1 MQFKVIS
8 PDVESTGSTGSSPQS
23 QIEQMLNENPVF
35 LFMKG
40 TPESPQCGFSGKVTN
55 ILNAWKVPFKSFNV
69 LADES
74 IRQGIKDYANWQTI
88 PQLYINK
95 EFVGGS
101 DVVEEISNNG
111 ELGELL
117 NEAFPEMKITPPPP
131 PAEAQEVNA
140 LEASVIMKENPN
152 ISLLDVRSPQ
162 ERETACLEN
171 SVLLDQELVEEMLDK
186 WDKDTAMM
194 FICHTGQRSRQAAQ
208 YFAAQ
213 GFQKVYNISD
223 GIHGW
228 SSSVDSSIHAY

>member
-1 MQFKVIS
+1 MQFKIIS

-23 QIEQMLNENPVF
+23 QIEQMLNDNPVF

-228 SSSVDSSIHAY
+228 SSSVDSSIPTY

>member
-23 QIEQMLNENPVF
+23 QIEQMLNDNPVF

-186 WDKDTAMM
+186 WDKDKAMM

-228 SSSVDSSIHAY
+228 SSSVDSSIPTY

>member
-23 QIEQMLNENPVF
+23 QIEQMLNDNPVF

-117 NEAFPEMKITPPPP
+117 NEAFPEMKIAPPPP

-152 ISLLDVRSPQ
+152 IRLLDVRSPQ

-186 WDKDTAMM
+186 RDKDTAMM

-228 SSSVDSSIHAY
+228 SSSVDSSIPTY

>member
-23 QIEQMLNENPVF
+23 QIEQMLNDNPVF

-55 ILNAWKVPFKSFNV
+55 ILNAWNVPFKSFNV

-228 SSSVDSSIHAY
+228 SSSVDSSISTY

>member
-23 QIEQMLNENPVF
+23 QIEQMLNDNPVF

-55 ILNAWKVPFKSFNV
+55 ILNAWNVPFKSFNV

-117 NEAFPEMKITPPPP
+117 NEAFPEMKITAPPP

-228 SSSVDSSIHAY
+228 SSSVDSSIPTY

>member
-23 QIEQMLNENPVF
+23 QIEQMLNDNPVF

-131 PAEAQEVNA
+131 PAEAKEVNA

-228 SSSVDSSIHAY
+228 SSSVDSSIPTY

>member
-23 QIEQMLNENPVF
+23 QIEQMLNDNPVF

-186 WDKDTAMM
+186 WDKDTAIM

-228 SSSVDSSIHAY
+228 SSSVDSSIPTY

>member
-23 QIEQMLNENPVF
+23 QIEQMLNDNPVF

-171 SVLLDQELVEEMLDK
+171 YVLLDQELVEEMLDK

-228 SSSVDSSIHAY
+228 SSSVDSSIPTY

>member
-8 PDVESTGSTGSSPQS
+8 PDVESTGSSGSSPQS
-23 QIEQMLNENPVF
+23 QIEQMLNDNPVF

-69 LADES
+69 LSDES
-74 IRQGIKDYANWQTI
+74 IRQGIKDFANWQTI

-186 WDKDTAMM
+186 WDKDTEMM
-194 FICHTGQRSRQAAQ
+194 FICHTGQRSRQAAE

-228 SSSVDSSIHAY
+228 SNSVDSSIPTY

>member
-23 QIEQMLNENPVF
+23 QIEQMLNDNPVF

-194 FICHTGQRSRQAAQ
+194 FICHTGQRSRQTAQ

-228 SSSVDSSIHAY
+228 SSSVDSSIPTY

>member
-23 QIEQMLNENPVF
+23 QIEQMLNDNPVF

-88 PQLYINK
+88 HQLYINK

-131 PAEAQEVNA
+131 PAEVQEVNA

-152 ISLLDVRSPQ
+152 INLLDVRSPQ

-186 WDKDTAMM
+186 WDKDSAMM

-208 YFAAQ
+208 YVAAQ

-228 SSSVDSSIHAY
+228 SSSVDSSIPTY

>member
-23 QIEQMLNENPVF
+23 QIEQMLNDNPVF

-208 YFAAQ
+208 YFAA
-213 GFQKVYNISD
+213 
-223 GIHGW
+223 H
-228 SSSVDSSIHAY
+228 

>member
-23 QIEQMLNENPVF
+23 QIEQMLNDNPVF

-131 PAEAQEVNA
+131 PAEAHEVNA

-228 SSSVDSSIHAY
+228 SSSVDSSIPTY

>member
-23 QIEQMLNENPVF
+23 QIEQMLNDNPVF

-228 SSSVDSSIHAY
+228 SSSVDSSIPSY

>member
-8 PDVESTGSTGSSPQS
+8 PNVERTGGSGTTPHA
-23 QIEQMLNENPVF
+23 QIEQMLSDSPVF

-40 TPESPQCGFSGKVTN
+40 TPESPQCGFSAKVTG

-74 IRQGIKDYANWQTI
+74 IRQGVKDYANWQTI

-101 DVVEEISNNG
+101 DVVEEMSNNG

-117 NEAFPEMKITPPPP
+117 NEAFPDIEITPPPP
-131 PAEAQEVNA
+131 SAQVQEVAA
-140 LEASVIMKENPN
+140 LEAALILKKNHE
-152 ISLLDVRSPQ
+152 IRLLDVRTPQ

-171 SVLLDQELVEEMLDK
+171 SVLLDQELVEEMLDS
-186 WDKDTAMM
+186 WDQNTALM
-194 FICHTGQRSRQAAQ
+194 FYCHLGERSRQAAQ
-208 YFAAQ
+208 YFTSQ
-213 GFQKVYNISD
+213 GFLQVYNVTD
-223 GIHGW
+223 GIQGW
-228 SSSVDSSIHAY
+228 SINVDSSIPQY

>member
-1 MQFKVIS
+1 MKFKVIS

-23 QIEQMLNENPVF
+23 QIEQMLNDNPVF

-55 ILNAWKVPFKSFNV
+55 ILNAWNVPFKSFNV

-228 SSSVDSSIHAY
+228 SSSVDSSIPTY

>member
-23 QIEQMLNENPVF
+23 QIEQMLNDNPVF

-152 ISLLDVRSPQ
+152 ISLLDVSSPQ

-186 WDKDTAMM
+186 WDKNTAMM

-228 SSSVDSSIHAY
+228 ASSVDSSIPTY

>member
-23 QIEQMLNENPVF
+23 QIEQMLNDNPVF

-55 ILNAWKVPFKSFNV
+55 ILNAWNVPFKSFNV

-171 SVLLDQELVEEMLDK
+171 SVLLDQAVSYTHLTLP
-186 WDKDTAMM
+186 T
-194 FICHTGQRSRQAAQ
+194 IC
-208 YFAAQ
+208 
-213 GFQKVYNISD
+213 
-223 GIHGW
+223 
-228 SSSVDSSIHAY
+228 SV

>member
-23 QIEQMLNENPVF
+23 QIEQMLNDNPVF

-55 ILNAWKVPFKSFNV
+55 ILNAWNVPFKSFNV

-131 PAEAQEVNA
+131 PAEVQEVNA

-228 SSSVDSSIHAY
+228 SSSVDSSIPTY